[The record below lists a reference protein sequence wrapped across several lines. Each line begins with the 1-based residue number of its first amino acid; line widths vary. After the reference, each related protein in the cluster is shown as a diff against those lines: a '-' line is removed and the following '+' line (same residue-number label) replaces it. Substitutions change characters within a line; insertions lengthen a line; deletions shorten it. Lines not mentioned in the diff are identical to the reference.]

1 MTSTRWLNRRQL
13 ECAEKNI
20 VMCQEHLVK
29 TGAQYSQGY
38 DEIYYKFCEIVAN
51 LETIKESIKNL
62 REII

>member
-13 ECAEKNI
+13 EFAEGNI

-51 LETIKESIKNL
+51 LETVKTDIQNL
-62 REII
+62 RNTL